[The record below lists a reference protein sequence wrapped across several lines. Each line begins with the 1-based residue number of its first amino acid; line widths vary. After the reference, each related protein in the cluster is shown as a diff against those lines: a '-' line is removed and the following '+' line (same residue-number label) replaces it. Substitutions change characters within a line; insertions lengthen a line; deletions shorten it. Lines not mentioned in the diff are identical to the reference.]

1 MKQETRRRRRT
12 WRPKQSH
19 VIFPPTSVCFA
30 LGKPQIPELSIVQT
44 LLSLGF
50 SSRRVSCGRL
60 PAHLMETSA
69 RRVQMYT
76 QDERRVIEEAVNAAI
91 RALLDAMHRVNSD
104 KIVKY
109 QSVVEE
115 RDKEIS
121 RLEYKLRQNELELRV
136 VRGQR
141 DGYRRRALEGQGPSD
156 EEHDEVLAGYEVPA
170 GEDAMTNGFTVQKD
184 FPSGSAERP
193 PSLSSGD
200 DPHHTGQ
207 PSPHHRHRV
216 PRDASS
222 CPPLSPGRRH
232 SPRPPGAR
240 GKDEEEEEPSGCE
253 AFFIKLEMCEQSCG
267 SGQQDDRQQPD
278 GPDHSPDHSRRLTD
292 AQRNKRYRQR
302 CRSTP
307 EGLRACRE
315 KERIRYLKRRVLV
328 AEMSEEARRRKREMW
343 RAAARRHRDRNTMRP
358 AAPLPASRGRQRR
371 PLRRLAGAGRRGE
384 SDARGAGPLHAHGS
398 PTASQQP

>member
-91 RALLDAMHRVNSD
+91 RALLDAIHRVNSD

-184 FPSGSAERP
+184 FPSKSKEGFK
-193 PSLSSGD
+193 
-200 DPHHTGQ
+200 
-207 PSPHHRHRV
+207 
-216 PRDASS
+216 
-222 CPPLSPGRRH
+222 
-232 SPRPPGAR
+232 SPRLGDVSFLDSLLGRHPQTETVCPG
-240 GKDEEEEEPSGCE
+240 
-253 AFFIKLEMCEQSCG
+253 
-267 SGQQDDRQQPD
+267 
-278 GPDHSPDHSRRLTD
+278 
-292 AQRNKRYRQR
+292 
-302 CRSTP
+302 
-307 EGLRACRE
+307 
-315 KERIRYLKRRVLV
+315 
-328 AEMSEEARRRKREMW
+328 
-343 RAAARRHRDRNTMRP
+343 
-358 AAPLPASRGRQRR
+358 
-371 PLRRLAGAGRRGE
+371 
-384 SDARGAGPLHAHGS
+384 
-398 PTASQQP
+398 SQLCLSKNINHI

>member
-1 MKQETRRRRRT
+1 
-12 WRPKQSH
+12 
-19 VIFPPTSVCFA
+19 
-30 LGKPQIPELSIVQT
+30 
-44 LLSLGF
+44 
-50 SSRRVSCGRL
+50 
-60 PAHLMETSA
+60 METSA
-69 RRVQMYT
+69 RRVQMYS
-76 QDERRVIEEAVNAAI
+76 QDERRVIEEAVNTAI
-91 RALLDAMHRVNSD
+91 RALLDAIHGVNSD

-141 DGYRRRALEGQGPSD
+141 DGYRRLALEGQGPSD
-156 EEHDEVLAGYEVPA
+156 EEYGEVLAGYEVPA

-207 PSPHHRHRV
+207 PSPHHRHRA

-222 CPPLSPGRRH
+222 CAPLLSPGRRH

-240 GKDEEEEEPSGCE
+240 VKDEEEDEEEEEEEEEEPSGCE

-267 SGQQDDRQQPD
+267 SGQQDDRPA
-278 GPDHSPDHSRRLTD
+278 HSS
-292 AQRNKRYRQR
+292 
-302 CRSTP
+302 
-307 EGLRACRE
+307 EG
-315 KERIRYLKRRVLV
+315 
-328 AEMSEEARRRKREMW
+328 
-343 RAAARRHRDRNTMRP
+343 
-358 AAPLPASRGRQRR
+358 ASVS
-371 PLRRLAGAGRRGE
+371 L
-384 SDARGAGPLHAHGS
+384 DFDF
-398 PTASQQP
+398 